1 METGPIDAHQTDG
14 PVPPGGPGRRPS
26 PAPGSVDRAPT
37 SGLLAGAAAVARSTG
52 ARRLVSVRLLGQA
65 GDGVLQAA
73 LASFVLLSPER
84 AASPAAIAGA
94 MAVLLLPFTLV
105 GPWAATVLDRFR
117 RRQVLVVAS
126 AVRAVIALVAG
137 AAVLTAP
144 PLAVLVVALAYL
156 SVNRLLLAALSAS
169 LPRVLPAR
177 DLVAAN
183 AVVPTAGSAVAL
195 GAGALALGVRPWVGA
210 GDVGD
215 AQLLVVTAVLCAVA
229 GAVALRIGR
238 DDLGPSA
245 HEVSERTRPER
256 DLVGALRHLRERRSA
271 GGALL
276 LIGAHRL
283 GYGIALVM
291 SLLYARTA
299 VDASPAGIAP
309 AGATGNTSGLLAA
322 TALVG
327 AVTLASG
334 LGFALAA
341 ALTPVGAR
349 RLGPRRWARI
359 AAGGSAA
366 APLALAAAP
375 GPVTLVV
382 AAGLLGLTAQCV
394 KISVDTLVQ
403 TGVDDAYRGRVF
415 VLYDVLTNAATIA
428 AAGLAA
434 LVLPLDGYSV
444 PVLLALAVW
453 WVALAVSSGLRRSTA
468 AHG

>member
-1 METGPIDAHQTDG
+1 M
-14 PVPPGGPGRRPS
+14 
-26 PAPGSVDRAPT
+26 
-37 SGLLAGAAAVARSTG
+37 
-52 ARRLVSVRLLGQA
+52 RLLGQA

-126 AVRAVIALVAG
+126 AVRAVIALVA
-137 AAVLTAP
+137 AVAVVTAP
-144 PLAVLVVALAYL
+144 PLVVLVVALAYL

-210 GDVGD
+210 GDAGDAGD
-215 AQLLVVTAVLCAVA
+215 AQLLVVTAVLCAAA

-238 DDLGPSA
+238 DALGPSA
-245 HEVSERTRPER
+245 QEVAERTRPER
-256 DLVGALRHLRERRSA
+256 DLVGALRHLWERRSA

-299 VDASPAGIAP
+299 VDGSAAGAAP
-309 AGATGNTSGLLAA
+309 AGATGNSSGLLAA

-349 RLGPRRWARI
+349 WLGPARWGRL
-359 AAGGSAA
+359 AAGCSAL
-366 APLALAAAP
+366 APLALAVAP

-382 AAGLLGLTAQCV
+382 AAGALGLTAQCV

-403 TGVDDAYRGRVF
+403 TGVDDAFRGRVF

-453 WVALAVSSGLRRSTA
+453 WVALAAASGLRRSATRT
-468 AHG
+468 

>member
-1 METGPIDAHQTDG
+1 MSADSFS
-14 PVPPGGPGRRPS
+14 VGRPDRQPS
-26 PAPGSVDRAPT
+26 GAAT
-37 SGLLAGAAAVARSTG
+37 SGLLAGAAAVARAPG
-52 ARRLVSVRLLGQA
+52 ARRLVAVRLLGQA

-94 MAVLLLPFTLV
+94 MAVLLLPFTIV
-105 GPWAATVLDRFR
+105 GPWAAAVLDRFR

-126 AVRAVIALVAG
+126 AARAVLALG
-137 AAVLTAP
+137 AAIAVLIGP
-144 PLAVLVVALAYL
+144 PVAVLVVALGYL

-183 AVVPTAGSAVAL
+183 AVVPTAGSATAL
-195 GAGALALGVRPWVGA
+195 AAGALALAVHPALGL

-215 AQLLVVTAVLCAVA
+215 ARLLIGTVVLCAAA

-238 DDLGPSA
+238 DELGPGA
-245 HEVSERTRPER
+245 DDVAQHTRPER
-256 DLVGALRHLRERRSA
+256 DLVGALRHLRERRTA
-271 GGALL
+271 ARALL

-283 GYGIALVM
+283 GYGVALVL

-299 VDASPAGIAP
+299 VSDGSPAAA
-309 AGATGNTSGLLAA
+309 AGSTGSTSGLLAA

-341 ALTPVGAR
+341 ALTPVAAK
-349 RLGPRRWARI
+349 RLGAQRWAHL
-359 AAGGSAA
+359 AAAASAA
-366 APLALAAAP
+366 APLALVGAP
-375 GPVTLVV
+375 GPTSLVV
-382 AAGLLGLTAQCV
+382 VAGLLGLTAQSL

-403 TGVDDAYRGRVF
+403 TGVDDGFRGRVF
-415 VLYDVLTNAATIA
+415 VLYDVLTNAATVA
-428 AAGLAA
+428 AAGLTT
-434 LVLPLDGYSV
+434 LVLPDDGYSA
-444 PVLLALAVW
+444 PVLVALAVW
-453 WVALAVSSGLRRSTA
+453 WVAVAALSAASVRRTSSS
-468 AHG
+468 

>member
-1 METGPIDAHQTDG
+1 MSDRAAPAGAE
-14 PVPPGGPGRRPS
+14 GRRPS
-26 PAPGSVDRAPT
+26 GAAT
-37 SGLLAGAAAVARSTG
+37 SGLLAGAAAVARAPG
-52 ARRLVSVRLLGQA
+52 ARLLVAVRLLGQA

-84 AASPAAIAGA
+84 AASPGAIAGA

-105 GPWAATVLDRFR
+105 GPWAAAVLDRFR

-126 AVRAVIALVAG
+126 GVRCALALAAAVAVVAG
-137 AAVLTAP
+137 P
-144 PLAVLVVALAYL
+144 PVAVLVVALAYL

-183 AVVPTAGSAVAL
+183 AVVPTAGSATAL
-195 GAGALALGVRPWVGA
+195 AAGALALAARPLVGL
-210 GDVGD
+210 GDGGD
-215 AQLLVVTAVLCAVA
+215 ARLLVVTALLCAAA
-229 GAVALRIGR
+229 GGVALRLHR
-238 DDLGPSA
+238 DALGPGDA
-245 HEVSERTRPER
+245 DVAQHPHPER
-256 DLVGALRHLRERRSA
+256 DLVGALRHLRERRTA
-271 GGALL
+271 ARALL

-283 GYGIALVM
+283 GYGVALVL

-299 VDASPAGIAP
+299 VGRGGDDDLPGGAVDA
-309 AGATGNTSGLLAA
+309 TSELFAA

-341 ALTPVGAR
+341 ALTPVAAR
-349 RLGPRRWARI
+349 RLGAQRWAHL
-359 AAGGSAA
+359 AAAGSAA
-366 APLALAAAP
+366 APLALVVSP

-382 AAGLLGLTAQCV
+382 AAGLLGATAQSV

-403 TGVDDAYRGRVF
+403 TGVDDGFRGRVF
-415 VLYDVLTNAATIA
+415 VLYDVLTNAATVA

-434 LVLPLDGYSV
+434 LVLPAGGYSA
-444 PVLLALAVW
+444 PVLAALAVW
-453 WVALAVSSGLRRSTA
+453 WVLVAASGA
-468 AHG
+468 ASHRAAARAS

>member
-1 METGPIDAHQTDG
+1 MGDTGPIDAAHTDG
-14 PVPPGGPGRRPS
+14 PAPSEEPGRRPS
-26 PAPGSVDRAPT
+26 TPSTPSTRET
-37 SGLLAGAAAVARSTG
+37 SGLLAGAAAVARAPG
-52 ARRLVSVRLLGQA
+52 ARRLVGVRLLGQA

-94 MAVLLLPFTLV
+94 MAVLLLPFTIV
-105 GPWAATVLDRFR
+105 GPWAAAVLDRFR

-126 AVRAVIALVAG
+126 ATRAVLALAASLAVVAG
-137 AAVLTAP
+137 P
-144 PLAVLVVALAYL
+144 PVAVLVVALAYL

-183 AVVPTAGSAVAL
+183 AVVPTAGSATAL
-195 GAGALALGVRPWVGA
+195 AAGALALAVHPLVGL

-215 AQLLVVTAVLCAVA
+215 ARLLLGTVLLCAAA
-229 GAVALRIGR
+229 GTVALRIGR
-238 DDLGPSA
+238 DELGPGA
-245 HEVSERTRPER
+245 DDVAQHARPER
-256 DLVGALRHLRERRSA
+256 DLVGALRHLRERRTA
-271 GGALL
+271 ARALL

-283 GYGIALVM
+283 GYGVALVL

-299 VDASPAGIAP
+299 ADSPASAAP
-309 AGATGNTSGLLAA
+309 AGSTGSSSGLLAA

-341 ALTPVGAR
+341 ALTPVAAR
-349 RLGPRRWARI
+349 RLGPQRWAVL
-359 AAGGSAA
+359 AAAASAA
-366 APLALAAAP
+366 APLVLVLAP
-375 GPVTLVV
+375 GPTALVV
-382 AAGLLGLTAQCV
+382 AAGLLGLTAQSV

-403 TGVDDAYRGRVF
+403 TGVDDSFRGRVF
-415 VLYDVLTNAATIA
+415 VLYDVLTNAATVA

-434 LVLPLDGYSV
+434 LVLPVDGYSV
-444 PVLLALAVW
+444 PVLVAVAAW
-453 WVALAVSSGLRRSTA
+453 WVAVAALSAASSRAGARAS
-468 AHG
+468 

>member
-1 METGPIDAHQTDG
+1 M
-14 PVPPGGPGRRPS
+14 
-26 PAPGSVDRAPT
+26 
-37 SGLLAGAAAVARSTG
+37 
-52 ARRLVSVRLLGQA
+52 RLLGQA

-126 AVRAVIALVAG
+126 ATRAVLALG
-137 AAVLTAP
+137 AALAVVTGP
-144 PLAVLVVALAYL
+144 PAAVLVVALAYL

-183 AVVPTAGSAVAL
+183 AVVPTAGSATAL
-195 GAGALALGVRPWVGA
+195 AAGALALAARPLTGLGDA
-210 GDVGD
+210 GD
-215 AQLLVVTAVLCAVA
+215 ARLLLATVLLCAAA
-229 GAVALRIGR
+229 GAVALRIQR
-238 DDLGPSA
+238 DALGPGDDDVA
-245 HEVSERTRPER
+245 QHTRPER
-256 DLVGALRHLRERRSA
+256 DLVGALRHLRERRTASH
-271 GGALL
+271 ALL

-283 GYGIALVM
+283 GYGVALVL

-299 VDASPAGIAP
+299 ASSPVSPVEAAP
-309 AGATGNTSGLLAA
+309 AGATGSTSGLLAA

-341 ALTPVGAR
+341 VLTPIAAK
-349 RLGPRRWARI
+349 RLGPQRWAVLT
-359 AAGGSAA
+359 AAASAA
-366 APLALAAAP
+366 APLALVVAP
-375 GPVTLVV
+375 GPTALVV
-382 AAGLLGLTAQCV
+382 AAGLLGLTAQSV

-403 TGVDDAYRGRVF
+403 TGVDDGFRGRVF
-415 VLYDVLTNAATIA
+415 VLYDVLTNAATVA

-434 LVLPLDGYSV
+434 LVLPVDGYSA
-444 PVLLALAVW
+444 PVLVALAVW
-453 WVALAVSSGLRRSTA
+453 WVGVAALGAASSRGQFSASR
-468 AHG
+468 

>member
-1 METGPIDAHQTDG
+1 MSADTAPAGGASRQ
-14 PVPPGGPGRRPS
+14 PPRPE
-26 PAPGSVDRAPT
+26 T
-37 SGLLAGAAAVARSTG
+37 SGLVAGAAAVARARG
-52 ARRLVSVRLLGQA
+52 ARRLVGVRLLGQA

-126 AVRAVIALVAG
+126 AARAGLALG
-137 AAVLTAP
+137 AAVAVVVGP

-183 AVVPTAGSAVAL
+183 AVVPTAGSATAL
-195 GAGALALGVRPWVGA
+195 AAGALALAARPVVGL
-210 GDVGD
+210 GDDGD
-215 AQLLVVTAVLCAVA
+215 ARLLLLTVLLCAAA
-229 GAVALRIGR
+229 GAVALRIGK
-238 DDLGPSA
+238 DALGPGDDDVA
-245 HEVSERTRPER
+245 QHTRPER
-256 DLVGALRHLRERRSA
+256 DLVGALRHLRERRTA
-271 GGALL
+271 ARALL

-283 GYGIALVM
+283 GYGVALVL

-299 VDASPAGIAP
+299 VSSPAGVAP
-309 AGATGNTSGLLAA
+309 AGATGSTSGLLAA

-341 ALTPVGAR
+341 GLTPVAAR
-349 RLGPRRWARI
+349 RLGPQRWAVL
-359 AAGGSAA
+359 GAA
-366 APLALAAAP
+366 ASAVAPLVLVAVP
-375 GPVTLVV
+375 GPTALVV
-382 AAGLLGLTAQCV
+382 AAGLLGLTAQSV

-403 TGVDDAYRGRVF
+403 TGVDDGFRGRVF
-415 VLYDVLTNAATIA
+415 VLYDVLTNAATVA
-428 AAGLAA
+428 AAGLAS
-434 LVLPLDGYSV
+434 LVLPADGYSV
-444 PVLLALAVW
+444 PVLVALAAW
-453 WVALAVSSGLRRSTA
+453 WVAVAALSAVSARARPHAGC
-468 AHG
+468 